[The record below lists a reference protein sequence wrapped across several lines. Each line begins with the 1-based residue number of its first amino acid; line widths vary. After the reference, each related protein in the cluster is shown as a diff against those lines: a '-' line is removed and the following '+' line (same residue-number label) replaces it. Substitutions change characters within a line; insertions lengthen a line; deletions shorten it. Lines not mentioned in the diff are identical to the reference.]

1 MRSGRMKR
9 SERAAVVEDVNAAPT
24 TTTKT
29 VEVATAAAAS
39 VAGRNY
45 FLMQLKVC
53 IPLVVNKTPRRAK
66 PGQAGPDQAK
76 TGPVEATKEI
86 LTILDDA
93 ATFDWDLKLLPLLLL
108 QLGLRWGLSE

>member
-9 SERAAVVEDVNAAPT
+9 SERAAVVEDVNAAAT

-53 IPLVVNKTPRRAK
+53 IPLVVNKTPRRA
-66 PGQAGPDQAK
+66 GPDQAK
-76 TGPVEATKEI
+76 TGLVEATKEI

-93 ATFDWDLKLLPLLLL
+93 ATFDWDLKLLLPLLL

>member
-9 SERAAVVEDVNAAPT
+9 SERAAVVEDVNAAPRT
-24 TTTKT
+24 TTTTT
-29 VEVATAAAAS
+29 VEVATAAAAAS

-66 PGQAGPDQAK
+66 PGSDLAK

-93 ATFDWDLKLLPLLLL
+93 ATFDWDLKLLL

>member
-1 MRSGRMKR
+1 MKR

-24 TTTKT
+24 TTTT
-29 VEVATAAAAS
+29 AVEVATAAAAAS

-93 ATFDWDLKLLPLLLL
+93 ATFDWDLKLQLPLLLL

>member
-9 SERAAVVEDVNAAPT
+9 SERAAVVEDVNAGPRT
-24 TTTKT
+24 TTTTT
-29 VEVATAAAAS
+29 VEVATAAATTAAAS

-66 PGQAGPDQAK
+66 PGSDLAK
-76 TGPVEATKEI
+76 TGSVEATKEI

-93 ATFDWDLKLLPLLLL
+93 ATFDWDLKLLLLL

>member
-1 MRSGRMKR
+1 MKR

-24 TTTKT
+24 TTT
-29 VEVATAAAAS
+29 VEVAAAAAS

-53 IPLVVNKTPRRAK
+53 IPLVVNKTPRRVK

-93 ATFDWDLKLLPLLLL
+93 ATFDWDLKLLL

>member
-1 MRSGRMKR
+1 MSTLPQR
-9 SERAAVVEDVNAAPT
+9 T
-24 TTTKT
+24 TTTT
-29 VEVATAAAAS
+29 TAVEVATAAAAAPS

-53 IPLVVNKTPRRAK
+53 IPLVVNKTPRRVK
-66 PGQAGPDQAK
+66 PEQAGPDQAK
-76 TGPVEATKEI
+76 TGSVEATKEI

-93 ATFDWDLKLLPLLLL
+93 ATFDWDLKLLLPLLLL